1 MGQTPSTPQ
10 PGTNL
15 QVIGAGLPRTGT
27 ASFSAALAILLD
39 GPVYHGGTQTTIGP
53 PDEITT
59 WMKIMRLVLN
69 EHPLDRQQAL
79 TLIDHQLDG
88 YAAITDA
95 PGSQLVPELMEVYP
109 DAKVIC
115 TVRDPVAW
123 GKSMTQVEGLVRS
136 SWFLRVMLLPLPGM
150 RHFVDYMG
158 LTALQWRRIYGRNG
172 GPGGAYH
179 KHIEWLKEVVP
190 EERLVFVDVRDGW
203 EPLCRALGKEVPK
216 DIPFPRINDS
226 EAITQTVRQ
235 HVRRGLIRW
244 VGLFAVIGAVSSGV
258 YFLQR

>member
-10 PGTNL
+10 PGTKL

-69 EHPLDRQQAL
+69 ENPLDRQQAL

-95 PGSQLVPELMEVYP
+95 PGSQLVPELVEVYP

-136 SWFLRVMLLPLPGM
+136 PWFLRVMLLPLPGM
-150 RHFVDYMG
+150 RHFVDYLG
-158 LTALQWRRIYGRNG
+158 LTALQWRRLYGRNG

-190 EERLVFVDVRDGW
+190 EESSWPDVLGVMAAKGIEGLKMKELKPVELPDDDNLPVARVWVEDGVFVPVGQDA
-203 EPLCRALGKEVPK
+203 PPKSGKE
-216 DIPFPRINDS
+216 
-226 EAITQTVRQ
+226 E
-235 HVRRGLIRW
+235 
-244 VGLFAVIGAVSSGV
+244 
-258 YFLQR
+258 